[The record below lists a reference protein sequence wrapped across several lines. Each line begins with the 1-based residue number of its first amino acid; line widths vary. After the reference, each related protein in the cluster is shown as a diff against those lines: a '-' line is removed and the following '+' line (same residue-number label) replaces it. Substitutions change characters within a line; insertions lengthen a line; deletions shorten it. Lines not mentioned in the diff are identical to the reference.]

1 MSIMLDLSNVKIAN
15 GNFSATADAA
25 VDGFELKSGKE
36 AAVIKG
42 QHGILKPIEGG
53 NDTYEYTAFTGG
65 EFTFKDAAGAN
76 GASIA
81 SFDASTATAGVKVT
95 VNNNTGKNEALT
107 KVITGAGK
115 DVVSVVALASDGAI
129 FDLGA
134 GNDSIAI
141 TSSVK
146 ASITLG
152 DGKDT
157 VSVANDTNG
166 GAITITDYNY
176 NDDTLIF
183 NKADTATVEAKYD
196 DSAFKIVGGSG
207 ETTITASTK
216 ASDGVYELKLSKDG
230 TLANTTH
237 FVRSNLASFDYVAK
251 DEIDFKAEA
260 DDINVVNLT
269 LAAKSKNTVS
279 VVAADGE
286 FNLDAAAKK
295 ASADINVGNAKV
307 ALGLGITKKSGT
319 LTVSVNGSLAKLD
332 DNDTLYLND
341 GGKLD
346 DIEYVSSDKGLKYG
360 DASIAGAFDTTGV
373 EGSFNYNIGGE
384 TGVLRYG
391 TNTTPIVTYTEGVDY
406 YLGVVADTTVDAS
419 AYEGDVVINLDGSG
433 DAKYSEKITGI
444 KGVKSGL
451 VAGRSKVDD
460 NIAIA
465 TEADK
470 KTEVYGGVGGTDT
483 IDFASADE
491 DSTNV
496 IWYSN
501 GDGKDKVTNFK
512 KGNNSVYFHDATAA
526 AGILNEVVAVN
537 ATTGDMTV
545 TLAKGKDV
553 LTLDDASG
561 KTVAFNDAAGNTFK
575 VAVGDGS
582 NVTYDATAN
591 IYKNATTLKVDGSDD
606 LIIYTGANNDQYG
619 YFDGIMTIDASDA
632 TGTVALSGSDT
643 NGLKIIGG
651 TGVNNMWGGGSKV
664 QVLEGN
670 EDAVNVFW
678 FGTGDGKDI
687 ADNAQATDG
696 VNLYNVEKIDD
707 VAVKAGNTSFTV
719 TIGNDVLK
727 VNTAGDATEVLK
739 DFTFADKSGVLYTY
753 NTETSKF
760 QKK

>member
-1 MSIMLDLSNVKIAN
+1 MSISLELKDVKIS
-15 GNFSATADAA
+15 GGKFSVTDQAGTT
-25 VDGFELKSGKE
+25 VDSVKLEQGYE
-36 AAVIKG
+36 ASVIKG
-42 QHGILKPIEGG
+42 KHGIYQVIG
-53 NDTYEYTAFTGG
+53 DTTTYEYTALTGG
-65 EFTFKDAAGAN
+65 EFTFAN
-76 GASIA
+76 GDASIA
-81 SFDASTATAGVKVT
+81 SFDAGTATAGVKVT
-95 VNNNTGKNEALT
+95 VAGDKNTELK

-115 DVVSVVALASDGAI
+115 DVVSVKALAGKST

-134 GNDSIAI
+134 GNDSIDI
-141 TSSVK
+141 T
-146 ASITLG
+146 ASIDAAITLG

-157 VSVANDTNG
+157 VSVTNDTSNN
-166 GAITITDYNY
+166 AVITITDYNY

-183 NKADTATVEAKYD
+183 NAAASDKVKADYD
-196 DSAFKIVGGSG
+196 NSAFKISGSN
-207 ETTITASTK
+207 TTINASTK
-216 ASDGVYELKLSKDG
+216 ASDGVYELKLSDG
-230 TLANTTH
+230 NAATH

-251 DEIDFKAEA
+251 DAIDFAAEA
-260 DDINVVNLT
+260 TDINVVNLT
-269 LAAKSKNTVS
+269 LAAKFTSTVS
-279 VVAADGE
+279 VSATDGE
-286 FNLDAAAKK
+286 FNLDAAAKG
-295 ASADINVGNAKV
+295 AGANINVGDEAV
-307 ALGLGITKKSGT
+307 ALGLGITKKSDT
-319 LTVSVNGSLAKLD
+319 LNVSVDGSVKGLD

-346 DIEYVSSDKGLKYG
+346 DIEYTNGNDLKYG
-360 DASIAGAFDTTGV
+360 DASIVDAFVGGS

-391 TNTTPIVTYTEGVDY
+391 SDTGKVVTYTEGVDY
-406 YLGVVADTTVDAS
+406 YLGAATDTTVNAS
-419 AYEGDVVINLDGSG
+419 DYEGDVVINLDGSG
-433 DAKYSEKITGI
+433 DAKYSEEITGI
-444 KGVKSGL
+444 KGVGSGL
-451 VAGRSKVDD
+451 VAGRSKV
-460 NIAIA
+460 NNHIEIA
-465 TEADK
+465 TEAGK

-512 KGNNSVYFHDATAA
+512 NGNNSVYFHDATAA
-526 AGILNEVVAVN
+526 ASVLNEVVAVK
-537 ATTGDMTV
+537 ATGEMTV
-545 TLAKGKDV
+545 TLAKGKDI

-561 KTVAFNDAAGNTFK
+561 KTVEFNDAAGNAFK

-619 YFDGIMTIDASDA
+619 YFDGIMTIDASEA

>member
-1 MSIMLDLSNVKIAN
+1 MASINLAQVKIV
-15 GNFSATADAA
+15 GGKFSVTADGAN
-25 VDGFELKSGKE
+25 VDGVALAKE
-36 AAVIKG
+36 TDVAVIRG
-42 QHGILKPIEGG
+42 QHGILKPI
-53 NDTYEYTAFTGG
+53 DTTATTYEYTALTGG
-65 EFTFKDAAGAN
+65 EFTFADVD

-81 SFDASTATAGVKVT
+81 SFDAGAVTAGVKVT
-95 VNNNTGKNEALT
+95 VDGTTNKELKN
-107 KVITGAGK
+107 VITGAGK
-115 DVVSVVALASDGAI
+115 DVVSVKTLAGPST

-134 GNDSIAI
+134 GNDSFII
-141 TSSVK
+141 TASCG

-157 VSVANDTNG
+157 VSITDNATGD
-166 GAITITDYNY
+166 ITITDYNY

-183 NKADTATVEAKYD
+183 SAASGASVTAKYD
-196 DSAFKIVGGSG
+196 DSAFEIVKSDGQ
-207 ETTITASTK
+207 TTITANTK
-216 ASDGVYELKLSKDG
+216 ASDGVYELKLSTDG
-230 TLANTTH
+230 TDATH

-251 DEIDFKAEA
+251 DGIDFKAEA

-279 VVAADGE
+279 VVAADGD
-286 FNLDAAAKK
+286 FNLDAAAKGAK
-295 ASADINVGNAKV
+295 ADINVGSEKV
-307 ALGLGITKKSGT
+307 ALGLGISKKSGI
-319 LTVSVNGSLAKLD
+319 LNVSVGGAAKELD

-346 DIEYVSSDKGLKYG
+346 DIEYDARDLKYG
-360 DASIAGAFDTTGV
+360 DATIVKAFANNA

-391 TNTTPIVTYTEGVDY
+391 TTVNPTVTYTEGVDY
-406 YLGVVADTTVDAS
+406 YLGAAKNTTVDAS

-433 DAKYSEKITGI
+433 DAKYSEEINGI

-451 VAGRSKVDD
+451 VAGRSKGDD

-483 IDFASADE
+483 IDLNVADD

-501 GDGKDKVTNFK
+501 GDGKDTVNGFQ

-537 ATTGDMTV
+537 AATGAMTV

-553 LTLDDASG
+553 LTLDNASG

-582 NVTYDATAN
+582 DVTYDATAN

-670 EDAVNVFW
+670 EDAVVNVFW

-687 ADNAQATDG
+687 ADKAQATDG

>member
-1 MSIMLDLSNVKIAN
+1 MSISLELKDVKIS
-15 GNFSATADAA
+15 GGKFSVTASAGTT
-25 VDGFELKSGKE
+25 VDGVKLEQGYE
-36 AAVIKG
+36 ASVIKG
-42 QHGILKPIEGG
+42 KHGIYQVIG
-53 NDTYEYTAFTGG
+53 DTTTYEYTALTGG
-65 EFTFKDAAGAN
+65 EFAFAN
-76 GASIA
+76 DDASIA
-81 SFDASTATAGVKVT
+81 SFDAGTATAGVKVT
-95 VNNNTGKNEALT
+95 VDGAQNTELK

-115 DVVSVVALASDGAI
+115 DVVSVKALADEST

-134 GNDSIAI
+134 GNDSIDI
-141 TSSVK
+141 T
-146 ASITLG
+146 ASIDAAITLG

-157 VSVANDTNG
+157 VSVTNDSSNN
-166 GAITITDYNY
+166 AVITITDYNY
-176 NDDTLIF
+176 NDDTLF
-183 NKADTATVEAKYD
+183 FDTAANAAVNVDYD
-196 DSAFKIVGGSG
+196 ASAFKIDGTN
-207 ETTITASTK
+207 TTITASTK
-216 ASDGVYELKLSKDG
+216 ASDGVYELKLSDG
-230 TLANTTH
+230 NAATH

-251 DEIDFKAEA
+251 DGIDFAAEA
-260 DDINVVNLT
+260 TDINVVNLT
-269 LAAKSKNTVS
+269 LAAKFTSTVS
-279 VVAADGE
+279 VSATDGE
-286 FNLDAAAKK
+286 FNLDAAAKG
-295 ASADINVGNAKV
+295 AGANINVGDEAV
-307 ALGLGITKKSGT
+307 ALGLGISKKSDT
-319 LTVSVNGSLAKLD
+319 LSVSVDGSAAALD
-332 DNDTLYLND
+332 ENDTLYLND

-346 DIEYVSSDKGLKYG
+346 DIEYTTDNDLKYG
-360 DASIAGAFDTTGV
+360 DASIVDAFVNGA

-391 TNTTPIVTYTEGVDY
+391 SNTGKKVVTYTEGVDY
-406 YLGVVADTTVDAS
+406 YLGAATDTTVNAS
-419 AYEGDVVINLDGSG
+419 DYEGDVVINLDGSG
-433 DAKYSEKITGI
+433 DAKYSEEITGI
-444 KGVKSGL
+444 KGVGSGL
-451 VAGRSKVDD
+451 VAGRSKVNN
-460 NIAIA
+460 NIEIA
-465 TEADK
+465 TEAGK

-501 GDGKDKVTNFK
+501 DDGKDTVKNFK
-512 KGNNSVYFHDATAA
+512 NGNNSVYFHDATAA
-526 AGILNEVVAVN
+526 ASVLNEVVAVK
-537 ATTGDMTV
+537 ATGEMTV
-545 TLAKGKDV
+545 TLAKGKDI
-553 LTLDDASG
+553 LTLDNASG
-561 KTVAFNDAAGNTFK
+561 KTVEFNDAAGNAFK

-619 YFDGIMTIDASDA
+619 YFDGIMTIDASEA

-670 EDAVNVFW
+670 EDAVVNVFW